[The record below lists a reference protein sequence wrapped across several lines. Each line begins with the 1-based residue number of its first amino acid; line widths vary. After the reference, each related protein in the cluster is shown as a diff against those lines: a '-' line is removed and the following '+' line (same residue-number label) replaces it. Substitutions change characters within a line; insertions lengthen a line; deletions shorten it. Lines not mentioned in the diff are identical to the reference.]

1 MYNDKRLEKRKAPW
15 GAIAS
20 LSYFVSVWC
29 AVPLMMMIII
39 VSDDD
44 DDDDDDG

>member
-44 DDDDDDG
+44 DG

>member
-44 DDDDDDG
+44 DDDDG

>member
-1 MYNDKRLEKRKAPW
+1 MYNDKRLEKRKVPW

-44 DDDDDDG
+44 DDDG